1 MALQVAMEG
10 WADPSPGH
18 FLWGRSRAMSQL
30 SGRGHCPG
38 SYGRGHRRGED
49 PEHSG
54 RVLLCRQRPP
64 PRPGLS
70 KGP

>member
-1 MALQVAMEG
+1 M
-10 WADPSPGH
+10 
-18 FLWGRSRAMSQL
+18 GRPQSRALSMGEEQGHEPAVRAWALSWQL
-30 SGRGHCPG
+30 WERPQE
-38 SYGRGHRRGED
+38 GED